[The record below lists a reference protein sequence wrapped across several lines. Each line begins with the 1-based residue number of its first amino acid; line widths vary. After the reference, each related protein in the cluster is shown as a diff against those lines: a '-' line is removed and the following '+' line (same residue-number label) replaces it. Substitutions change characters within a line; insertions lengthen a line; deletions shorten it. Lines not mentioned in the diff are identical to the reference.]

1 MVWLQ
6 TETVSGLTVDM
17 FDRTSVAGATTGLT
31 VLVFLAIGCKKRPQE
46 LNSWQL
52 LTLASQH
59 SPIVSAQSVSKWTG
73 PSLMRFYI
81 YNLILNKTEI
91 LSVYSRDCWQNITIL
106 SNVRSGHTTVLS
118 SRLCSQV
125 IPIKIIIIPPA
136 GSRAVDCLDL

>member
-1 MVWLQ
+1 M
-6 TETVSGLTVDM
+6 SGLTVDK
-17 FDRTSVAGATTGLT
+17 FDRTSVAGATTDLT

-52 LTLASQH
+52 LTLASLH
-59 SPIVSAQSVSKWTG
+59 SPIVSVSQGTG